1 MHNVLKLQ
9 SRYLLGNFI
18 AALSI
23 MNGTVNA
30 KDIVN
35 DWENPD
41 VLGINKRSYHATLIP
56 PSKKKDNASV
66 ISLDGIWRF
75 KWSADP
81 EHRPVNFYKDNYD
94 VGEWDSIQ
102 VPGNWQMQG
111 YGIPIYTN
119 INYPFAPNVPK
130 VTDEPP
136 SDFYSNSHRNPVGS
150 YVRDFNIG
158 KKNASKRYLLHFE
171 GVKSA
176 FYLWVNGRRVGYS
189 QNSMSPA
196 EFDITSYIRSGDNR
210 IAVEVYRW
218 SDGSYLEDQDMWRF
232 CGIFRPVELWV
243 RPTVMMSDYSIE
255 VVPANDFSYAVV
267 KGSVRVD
274 NCSGKK
280 AEGVSLSFEIDDGC
294 TVADYNRCKRTTTTP
309 VTLKKGESRM
319 LMVEDTIY
327 NPRLWSSESPELYD
341 VRLTLSDR
349 NGECESFASYF
360 GVRKVEIK
368 GEVLYVNGKPVKIK
382 GVNRHEH
389 HPRTGRYV
397 DSLTLLTDL
406 KLIKQANINMIRT
419 SHYPNMPLF
428 YELCDRMGIYVM
440 DEANNESHGFGIGNR
455 KLGDDPTWRKA
466 HVDRAVSLVMRD
478 RNHPSVIMWSLG
490 NEGAAGDNI
499 KAMADTVRAIDST
512 RVVYYDSDRSV
523 SDIYDEGYLLPD
535 ALRSLAERVTD
546 RPVMMREYAHAMGN
560 SMGNLRE
567 YWDVIYADPSIAGG
581 AIWDW
586 VDQGIAKR
594 IDGSPLEYSGNVA
607 NLKLREGE
615 FWAFGGDFGDRP
627 NDGNFN
633 INGLVAPDRTPHP
646 HYYEVKKVY
655 QNIDFV
661 KDGDKIRLIDR
672 HCFTPLDKFRYTFDV
687 LVDGIVVSSGEL
699 SPDSGY
705 LPLPYVDCSKGETY
719 INVYARLKES
729 TSWADAGFA
738 VASEQIYLGGEI
750 APVECAVI
758 GEVSVDREKD
768 KAIVRFADN
777 MVEIGS
783 DGSLLK
789 WVRNGS
795 EIFKSPMKPYFWK
808 PANDSQK
815 HNGYNERLGAWRDA
829 ADRREIISFR
839 VERLDS
845 CVEIASSSRL
855 DIGAVLDLTYR
866 VSGNG
871 YIDVEMRYSPDEQP
885 KPFIPK
891 FGMNVSLPS
900 DFKKVGWYGCGP
912 HENYPDRKESAFIG
926 RYEMPLSEF
935 ATYYEAPQDNSN
947 RCDVKGITIEGD
959 SIPAIKILAP
969 ERGVSFRI
977 WQYSEDDIE
986 RAAHHYMLPVADVF
1000 TLNIDS
1006 EIHGVGGADAWGAR
1020 TLEKYSVDGNVP
1032 HHLHFRLFAD

>member
-1 MHNVLKLQ
+1 
-9 SRYLLGNFI
+9 
-18 AALSI
+18 
-23 MNGTVNA
+23 
-30 KDIVN
+30 
-35 DWENPD
+35 
-41 VLGINKRSYHATLIP
+41 
-56 PSKKKDNASV
+56 
-66 ISLDGIWRF
+66 
-75 KWSADP
+75 
-81 EHRPVNFYKDNYD
+81 
-94 VGEWDSIQ
+94 
-102 VPGNWQMQG
+102 
-111 YGIPIYTN
+111 
-119 INYPFAPNVPK
+119 
-130 VTDEPP
+130 
-136 SDFYSNSHRNPVGS
+136 
-150 YVRDFNIG
+150 
-158 KKNASKRYLLHFE
+158 
-171 GVKSA
+171 
-176 FYLWVNGRRVGYS
+176 
-189 QNSMSPA
+189 MSPA

-560 SMGNLRE
+560 S
-567 YWDVIYADPSIAGG
+567 
-581 AIWDW
+581 
-586 VDQGIAKR
+586 K
-594 IDGSPLEYSGNVA
+594 
-607 NLKLREGE
+607 
-615 FWAFGGDFGDRP
+615 
-627 NDGNFN
+627 
-633 INGLVAPDRTPHP
+633 
-646 HYYEVKKVY
+646 
-655 QNIDFV
+655 
-661 KDGDKIRLIDR
+661 
-672 HCFTPLDKFRYTFDV
+672 
-687 LVDGIVVSSGEL
+687 
-699 SPDSGY
+699 
-705 LPLPYVDCSKGETY
+705 
-719 INVYARLKES
+719 
-729 TSWADAGFA
+729 
-738 VASEQIYLGGEI
+738 
-750 APVECAVI
+750 
-758 GEVSVDREKD
+758 
-768 KAIVRFADN
+768 
-777 MVEIGS
+777 
-783 DGSLLK
+783 
-789 WVRNGS
+789 
-795 EIFKSPMKPYFWK
+795 
-808 PANDSQK
+808 
-815 HNGYNERLGAWRDA
+815 
-829 ADRREIISFR
+829 
-839 VERLDS
+839 
-845 CVEIASSSRL
+845 
-855 DIGAVLDLTYR
+855 
-866 VSGNG
+866 
-871 YIDVEMRYSPDEQP
+871 
-885 KPFIPK
+885 
-891 FGMNVSLPS
+891 
-900 DFKKVGWYGCGP
+900 
-912 HENYPDRKESAFIG
+912 IG
-926 RYEMPLSEF
+926 R
-935 ATYYEAPQDNSN
+935 
-947 RCDVKGITIEGD
+947 
-959 SIPAIKILAP
+959 
-969 ERGVSFRI
+969 
-977 WQYSEDDIE
+977 
-986 RAAHHYMLPVADVF
+986 AHV
-1000 TLNIDS
+1000 
-1006 EIHGVGGADAWGAR
+1006 
-1020 TLEKYSVDGNVP
+1020 
-1032 HHLHFRLFAD
+1032 